1 MKPLLYLIALAAT
14 AHSTLLAGPAEL
26 RATLAPDTPWYDR
39 HALDFETGWLGKVG
53 GSTPLDYGSVP
64 VMLSWRSPEAL
75 GLHFDSGSAL
85 VIRNRVTLLGQW
97 FETGAENHY
106 FGVMGAPSLEYWA
119 PGGGWSLYFQIGGG
133 VGWLD
138 SQGVP
143 GGQGQD
149 FTLNWFAASGLSY
162 SLNQS
167 LQVRGGLMFQHLSN
181 GGATDP
187 NPGLDSLGVTLG
199 LSWGF

>member
-1 MKPLLYLIALAAT
+1 MKPPLPILACLVTSAL
-14 AHSTLLAGPAEL
+14 HAGDPPLSPTVAPV
-26 RATLAPDTPWYDR
+26 PDTPWYER

-64 VMLSWRSPEAL
+64 VMLSWRSPEVL
-75 GLHFDSGSAL
+75 GLHFDGGSAL
-85 VIRNRVTLLGQW
+85 VFRNRLTLLGQW

-106 FGVMGAPSLEYWA
+106 FGVMGAPSFEYWSA
-119 PGGGWSLYFQIGGG
+119 GGQWSLYLQVGGG
-133 VGWLD
+133 AGWLD
-138 SQGVP
+138 SQGVR

-149 FTLNWFAASGLSY
+149 FTLNWFAASGMSY
-162 SLNQS
+162 TLRESV
-167 LQVRGGLMFQHLSN
+167 QVRGGLMFQHLSN

-187 NPGLDSLGVTLG
+187 NPGLDSLGFTIG